1 MTNLEAIERIKEHKE
16 IHFKSEPNAIKIT
29 EALDIAMSALC
40 MKDELDRPIKNLG
53 EAAVV
58 LCMAL
63 GCENCP
69 VVLFDYDKRTEYE
82 KCNLHE
88 PCVSNLFKWIT
99 EEALKSK

>member
-1 MTNLEAIERIKEHKE
+1 MTNIEAIKRIKEHKE

-29 EALDIAMSALC
+29 EALDMAMSALC
-40 MKDELDRPIKNLG
+40 MKDEFDRPIKSLG

-82 KCNLHE
+82 KCCLHE
-88 PCVSNLFKWIT
+88 PCQTGLYNWIVDQ
-99 EEALKSK
+99 AMNQQ